1 MSNNTTAPAPL
12 RRAEGGEC
20 LSHVSD
26 FYRTIIDNNLFRR
39 LGWRPPRPIEP
50 YRLLGTLIPRD
61 EKSKAQAILQKT
73 PAGRTYIIM
82 IGDQLDTDTTLID
95 IQPKLVILEKAGLQR
110 NLTLNLTPL
119 IK

>member
-1 MSNNTTAPAPL
+1 M
-12 RRAEGGEC
+12 
-20 LSHVSD
+20 
-26 FYRTIIDNNLFRR
+26 
-39 LGWRPPRPIEP
+39 GWTLPRPREP

-61 EKSKAQAILQKT
+61 GNSKAQAILQKT